1 MRTLFLFAAVSM
13 ALFAQHG
20 PPPVPAVDVRA
31 EGEVLI
37 SNLRQQTFIG
47 ARAGEAYF
55 SPNEDMICYQ
65 AVRGDCPHYQI
76 FVQHLDGTRLVRV
89 SPGKGLTTCSYF
101 HPTEPKLLWA
111 STHHDEATYG
121 PPPKQ
126 AGRYAWDKH
135 PSFEIYV
142 SGIEGLDP
150 VRLTNSP
157 GYDAEGAFSPDGK
170 RICFTSERDGDHEIY
185 TMAVDGS
192 DVRRITNAKGYDGG
206 PFFSPDNKRICF
218 RGFRDAANPG
228 NAQIYV
234 IDADGSNERQL
245 TFDQA
250 VNWCPYWHPNGEWL
264 IYSKNLGDHR
274 NFELFLVPSAGG
286 ESTRVTTHPGAD
298 VLPVF
303 SRDGKRV
310 MWTSTRGD
318 GKSQVVIAD
327 FALPTAPVEPAVKPG
342 APK

>member
-1 MRTLFLFAAVSM
+1 MRTLITLI
-13 ALFAQHG
+13 ALNLALIAQHG
-20 PPPVPAVDVRA
+20 PPPVSAPDLRT
-31 EGEVLI
+31 EGETLI
-37 SNLRQQTFIG
+37 SNLRQHTFTG

-89 SPGKGLTTCSYF
+89 SPGKGLTTCSFF
-101 HPTEPKLLWA
+101 HPTLPKLIWA
-111 STHHDEATYG
+111 STHHDEATFG

-135 PSFEIYV
+135 PSFELYV
-142 SGIEGLDP
+142 SGLEGENA

-157 GYDAEGAFSPDGK
+157 GYDAEASFSADGSQ
-170 RICFTSERDGDHEIY
+170 IVFTSERDGDHEIY
-185 TMAVDGS
+185 TMSADGS
-192 DVRRITNAKGYDGG
+192 NVRRITNAKGYDGG
-206 PFFSPDNKRICF
+206 AFFSPDGKRICF
-218 RGFRDAANPG
+218 RGFRDTANPG

-234 IDADGSNERQL
+234 INADGSNERQL

-264 IYSKNLGDHR
+264 IYSKNIGDHR
-274 NFELFLVPSAGG
+274 NFELFLVLVAGG
-286 ESTRVTTHPGAD
+286 ESLRVTTHPGAD

-303 SRDGKRV
+303 SRDGKRM
-310 MWTSTRGD
+310 MWTSTRAE
-318 GKSQVVIAD
+318 GKSQVFLAD
-327 FALPTAPVEPAVKPG
+327 FVLPELKVG
-342 APK
+342 AAK